1 MSASLRLS
9 LVVATYNRASSLRR
23 LLRDL
28 AQQSLPASEFEVV
41 VVDDG
46 SREPVVLRLGRL
58 ALPFALRVVT
68 QANAG
73 AAAARHRGVCEA
85 RGELIVIVDDDMEL
99 PPTFLGAHL
108 AQHPAGSRRLVL
120 GRMLAPAGGP
130 LPIFERY
137 HAVMLDRLAEDV
149 RLGRVQARGTHLFTG
164 NVSFR
169 RDDYFAAGGFDPSLK
184 QSEDA
189 ELGIRLEKAGVEVRL
204 CEEACSIHHS
214 DHTSVGKW
222 MRRAYQY
229 GVWDHHIAQK
239 HPDVPA
245 ADPWR
250 FLSMVHPLSRPFLLA
265 SVGLPGLM
273 AGVAW
278 LGIRCAQ
285 LLDRMGAARPAVA
298 AATLVYGVQYY
309 RGLRAAVG
317 SLASVRTA
325 LAQRQS

>member
-1 MSASLRLS
+1 MSTTPRLS
-9 LVVATYNRASSLRR
+9 LVVATFNRPVSLAR
-23 LLRDL
+23 LLREL
-28 AQQSLPASEFEVV
+28 AAQTLPASDFEVV

-46 SREPVVLRLGRL
+46 SAVPVEPQLRSL
-58 ALPFALRVVT
+58 APAYAMRVVA

-73 AAAARHRGVCEA
+73 AAAARHRGVLEA

-99 PPTFLGAHL
+99 PAAFLAEHL
-108 AQHPAGSRRLVL
+108 AQHPPGSRRVVL
-120 GRMLAPAGGP
+120 GRMLAPPGR

-149 RLGRVQARGTHLFTG
+149 RRGRVQPRGTHLFTG

-169 RDDYFAAGGFDPSLK
+169 RADYFAAGGFDASLK

-189 ELGIRLEKAGVEVRL
+189 ELGIRLEKAGAEVQL
-204 CEEACSIHHS
+204 CEAAYSIHHS
-214 DHTSVGKW
+214 DHTSVETW

-229 GVWDHHIAQK
+229 GLWDHRIAQK

-250 FLSMVHPLSRPFLLA
+250 FLSMVHPISRPILIA
-265 SVGLPGLM
+265 SVGLPRLM
-273 AGVAW
+273 AGIAW

-285 LLDRMGAARPAVA
+285 ALDRLGASRPAVA

-317 SLASVRTA
+317 SLASVRHELA
-325 LAQRQS
+325 LRRR